1 MTFFQNL
8 LNDIE
13 STNLYT
19 LIVSVTIA
27 TTLFLLIFAFSK
39 TKKSTKI
46 SAVKDNKPPTVI
58 TSQDIKAIA
67 GEDVMST
74 QLDLARAYIEMDKK
88 QLAKKILDHVFDHG
102 NQQQQQEAKLLMSAL
117 ELS

>member
-13 STNLYT
+13 STNLYI
-19 LIVSVTIA
+19 LIVSITIA

-39 TKKSTKI
+39 TKKPAKASEL
-46 SAVKDNKPPTVI
+46 KDSKPSTVI
-58 TSQDIKAIA
+58 TSHDIKAIA

-88 QLAKKILDHVFDHG
+88 QLAKKILDHVCDHG
-102 NQQQQQEAKLLMSAL
+102 DHLQMQEAKRLMAAL